1 MFFSRMDP
9 LSYTTHSTVVLSNLE
24 QHIGDYTMN
33 PEIINMYIDRLIR
46 EIGELTKSRLL
57 IETQLQYTEKM
68 NADLQA
74 RIKQLEDHAEKQSR
88 KINKKEVSTSEV
100 F

>member
-1 MFFSRMDP
+1 
-9 LSYTTHSTVVLSNLE
+9 
-24 QHIGDYTMN
+24 MN
-33 PEIINMYIDRLIR
+33 PEIVNMYIDRLLR
-46 EIGELTKSRLL
+46 EVGELTKARLL

-74 RIKQLEDHAEKQSR
+74 KLKQTEDQLEKQS
-88 KINKKEVSTSEV
+88 KKLNKKEVSTSDT

>member
-1 MFFSRMDP
+1 
-9 LSYTTHSTVVLSNLE
+9 
-24 QHIGDYTMN
+24 MN
-33 PEIINMYIDRLIR
+33 PEIVNMYIDRLLR
-46 EIGELTKSRLL
+46 EVGELTKARLL

-74 RIKQLEDHAEKQSR
+74 KLKQAEDQLEKQSKR
-88 KINKKEVSTSEV
+88 LNKKEVPTSDT